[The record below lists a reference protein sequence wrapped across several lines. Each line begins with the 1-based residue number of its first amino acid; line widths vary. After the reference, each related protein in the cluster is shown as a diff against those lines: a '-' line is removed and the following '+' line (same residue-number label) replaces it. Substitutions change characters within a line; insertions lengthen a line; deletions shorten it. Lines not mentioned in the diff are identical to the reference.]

1 VAEVMTLAGARVALN
16 SRESDALELH
26 IHRGRISA
34 LGRPGATPAAHSE
47 EAFDLES
54 FLILPGL
61 INTHDHLEF
70 NLFPRIGRGIYPNA
84 TAWSNDIYRPDECP
98 IRQHLD
104 VPKPLRLVWGGI
116 KNLVNGVTSVS
127 HHNPYQADVFDRRFP
142 VRVVKRFGWAHSIG
156 FCPDP
161 GKQFRQTPPRVPFII
176 HAAEGTDKASH
187 SELKALDDAGV
198 LAANTVI
205 VHGVAIAPGDLP
217 LLKRRGVSLVWCPT
231 SNLFMLGK
239 TLRREVLESDLPIA
253 LGTDSALTAAGDL
266 ASEIH
271 VANRY
276 VSAGRIYEM
285 LTGQAA
291 RVLRLRQGQGTIR
304 KGGLADL
311 LIVRDRGQTPGEALI
326 DLHPELVLVSGMVK
340 LISLPL
346 AARLKFN
353 DARNM
358 HRIEVAGRGEWLID
372 CDVPALDAAV
382 SWVLGK
388 AFRLAGR
395 KVSS

>member
-1 VAEVMTLAGARVALN
+1 
-16 SRESDALELH
+16 
-26 IHRGRISA
+26 
-34 LGRPGATPAAHSE
+34 
-47 EAFDLES
+47 
-54 FLILPGL
+54 
-61 INTHDHLEF
+61 
-70 NLFPRIGRGIYPNA
+70 
-84 TAWSNDIYRPDECP
+84 
-98 IRQHLD
+98 
-104 VPKPLRLVWGGI
+104 LRLRQGQGTIRKGGLADLLI
-116 KNLVNGVTSVS
+116 VRDRGQTPGEALIDLHPELVLVSGVTSVS

-176 HAAEGTDKASH
+176 HAAEGTDTASH

-326 DLHPELVLVSGMVK
+326 DLRPELVLVSGRVK

-372 CDVPALDAAV
+372 CEVPALDAAV